1 VRPFSISEPAG
12 KPMAEELRFGRLTV
26 PLSNMD
32 KIFFPGEG
40 LTKGEIIGYYH
51 KTAERIMPYLRGRPI
66 AMARYPDGIDG
77 ERIFQKDVPS
87 YFPGWVR
94 TAEVAKQDGTLRHV
108 VCDNAAT
115 LVYLAN
121 QGCIEVHVF
130 GSRADRIDRP
140 DQVVFDLDPAG
151 ARDFPLAC
159 RTALRLR
166 ELLEGTLGLTA
177 YVRTTGGK
185 GLHVHVPLDRRA
197 GFDDVRAFARAVA
210 RRLAGTNPAE
220 LTTAQRKDG
229 RQDRLFIDIMRNA
242 YAQTVVAPYA
252 VRARPGAPVATPLH
266 WTELTDAALMPGR
279 FTIRTIGKRLVD
291 SADPWAG
298 FWSNRHD
305 LRRAQSV
312 LDGSPIPERSSWQN
326 LG

>member
-1 VRPFSISEPAG
+1 MTDEV
-12 KPMAEELRFGRLTV
+12 RFGRLTV
-26 PLSNMD
+26 ALSNTD
-32 KIFFPGEG
+32 KIFFPDEG
-40 LTKGEIIGYYH
+40 LTKGEVIGYYH
-51 KTAERIMPYLRGRPI
+51 ETAERIMPYLRGRPI

-77 ERIFQKDVPS
+77 ERIFQKNVPG

-94 TAEVAKQDGTLRHV
+94 TAEVGKQDGTLRHV

-151 ARDFPLAC
+151 AHDFRLAC
-159 RTALRLR
+159 QTALRLR
-166 ELLEGTLGLTA
+166 ELLESGLGLTS

-185 GLHVHVPLDRRA
+185 GLHVHVPLNRRA
-197 GFDDVRAFARAVA
+197 RFGDVRDFARAVA
-210 RRLAGTNPAE
+210 QRLEATSPAE
-220 LTTAQRKDG
+220 LTTAQRKDARSG
-229 RQDRLFIDIMRNA
+229 RLFIDVMRNA

-266 WTELTDAALMPGR
+266 WDELTDTALAPDR
-279 FTIRTIGKRLVD
+279 FTIRTVTKRAGD
-291 SADPWAG
+291 RADPWAG
-298 FWSNRHD
+298 FWRNRHD
-305 LRRAQSV
+305 LRRAQSA
-312 LDGSPIPERSSWQN
+312 LDELSDA
-326 LG
+326 

>member
-1 VRPFSISEPAG
+1 
-12 KPMAEELRFGRLTV
+12 MTDELRFGRLTV
-26 PLSNMD
+26 ALSNTD

-40 LTKGEIIGYYH
+40 FTKGEVIAYYH
-51 KTAERIMPYLRGRPI
+51 ETAERLMPYLRGRPI

-77 ERIFQKDVPS
+77 ERIFQKNVPG

-94 TAEVAKQDGTLRHV
+94 TAEVGKQGGTLRHV

-121 QGCIEVHVF
+121 QGCIEIHVF

-151 ARDFPLAC
+151 AQDFPLAC
-159 RTALRLR
+159 QTALRLR
-166 ELLEGTLGLTA
+166 ELLEGGLGLTC

-197 GFDDVRAFARAVA
+197 GFGDVRDFAHAVA
-210 RRLAGTNPAE
+210 RRLEDARPGE
-220 LTTAQRKDG
+220 LTTAQRKDARSG
-229 RQDRLFIDIMRNA
+229 RLFIDVMRNA

-266 WTELTDAALMPGR
+266 WDELTDPALAPGR
-279 FTIRTIGKRLVD
+279 FTIRTIGKWLGDR
-291 SADPWAG
+291 ADPWSG
-298 FWSNRHD
+298 FWNNRHD
-305 LRRAQSV
+305 LRGA
-312 LDGSPIPERSSWQN
+312 RSA
-326 LG
+326 LGELTDA

>member
-1 VRPFSISEPAG
+1 MPD
-12 KPMAEELRFGRLTV
+12 ELRFGRLTV
-26 PLSNMD
+26 ALSNTD
-32 KIFFPGEG
+32 KIFFPAEG
-40 LTKGEIIGYYH
+40 ITKGEVVGYYH
-51 KTAERIMPYLRGRPI
+51 EIAGQMMPYLRGRPI

-77 ERIFQKDVPS
+77 ERIFQKNVPG

-94 TAEVAKQDGTLRHV
+94 TAEVSKQGGTVRHV

-121 QGCIEVHVF
+121 QGCIELHVF
-130 GSRADRIDRP
+130 GSRTDRIDRP

-151 ARDFPLAC
+151 ARGFPLAC
-159 RTALRLR
+159 RTALALR
-166 ELLEGTLGLTA
+166 ELLEGKLGCTA

-197 GFDDVRAFARAVA
+197 GFDAVRAFARAVA
-210 RRLAGTNPAE
+210 QRLEDASPQE
-220 LTTAQRKDG
+220 LTTAQRKDARSG
-229 RQDRLFIDIMRNA
+229 RLFIDIMRNA

-266 WTELTDAALMPGR
+266 WDELTDDALTPDR
-279 FTIRTIGKRLVD
+279 FTLRTISKRLGD
-291 SADPWAG
+291 GADPWAG
-298 FWSNRHD
+298 FWGNRYD

-312 LDGSPIPERSSWQN
+312 LDELAGA
-326 LG
+326 